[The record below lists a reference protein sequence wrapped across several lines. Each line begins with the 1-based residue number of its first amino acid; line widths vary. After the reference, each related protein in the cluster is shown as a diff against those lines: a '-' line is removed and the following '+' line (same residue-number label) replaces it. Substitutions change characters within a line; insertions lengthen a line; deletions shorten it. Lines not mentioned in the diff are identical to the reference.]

1 MSQLPFDESLLTAYL
16 DDELTQDE
24 RDIVESALRESPQLK
39 KLLQELRVVR
49 QLVANAMRYE
59 DDKLSGNEAPISGGD
74 APASFS
80 IQGPWQSSSMAISTD
95 NPPATGSPGTTVAHE
110 QDSPP
115 ALRGWMML
123 ASLAATVLLGLFV
136 FSPWKFSPWKFSPWE
151 SEQGEPIASVQSAHV
166 NRERVESASSFEAS
180 HPPRALDAPSASSPE
195 TAGDMLPDRVAIAPP
210 AAASP
215 IVAPQITPP
224 FANADSLAVR
234 MQNNDVPRYNNL
246 GGVSEALVQLLT
258 DANSRT
264 ERNRSEFDSMARR
277 LNREKKSATEN
288 TPSLAMDEKLQ
299 SQEADSAKPRDA
311 DRLVDRPHFVFVLS
325 SLVDAVPSS
334 EPAGAVAASSG
345 VPEQQ
350 AKVRASGGGFGGGLA
365 TKDAKNLPAGSGGL
379 SDTIDAGLEE
389 NRNRKA
395 TNPKDGLWKLAALD
409 RPEYSQGPSSQLV
422 IEFRFPK
429 DRSEQAITAL
439 RDLGVI
445 LPAEEM
451 ESDLPKTLF
460 FGEIDDSRQAIFG
473 PVEYGLGERD
483 KSDPM
488 ESEAL
493 SEQPRYRSEPGM
505 IPDDWRAIRIVLRP
519 RIAETE

>member
-24 RDIVESALRESPQLK
+24 RDMVESALRESPQLK
-39 KLLQELRVVR
+39 NLLQELRIVR
-49 QLVANAMRYE
+49 QLVANAMRNE

-80 IQGPWQSSSMAISTD
+80 IQGPWQSSSIAISTD
-95 NPPATGSPGTTVAHE
+95 NPPATGSPGNTLALE
-110 QDSPP
+110 QDSRP

-136 FSPWKFSPWKFSPWE
+136 FSPWKFSPWKIK
-151 SEQGEPIASVQSAHV
+151 QGEPIASVQSAHV

-180 HPPRALDAPSASSPE
+180 HPPRALDAPLAPSPK
-195 TAGDMLPDRVAIAPP
+195 TAGEMLPDRVAIAPP

-215 IVAPQITPP
+215 IVVPPSDPP
-224 FANADSLAVR
+224 FSNADSLAVR
-234 MQNNDVPRYNNL
+234 MQNNDVPRFSNL
-246 GGVSEALVQLLT
+246 GGVSEALVKLLT

-299 SQEADSAKPRDA
+299 SQEADTAKPLDA

-334 EPAGAVAASSG
+334 EPTGAVAASSG

-365 TKDAKNLPAGSGGL
+365 IKDAIKLPAGSSGL
-379 SDTIDAGLEE
+379 SDTIDAGLKE

-395 TNPKDGLWKLAALD
+395 TDPNDGLWKLAALD
-409 RPEYSQGPSSQLV
+409 RPESSQGPSSQLV

-429 DRSEQAITAL
+429 DRSEQAIAAL

-445 LPAEEM
+445 LRAEEM

-473 PVEYGLGERD
+473 PVEYGLVERD

-488 ESEAL
+488 ESETL

-505 IPDDWRAIRIVLRP
+505 IPDDWHAIRIVLRR
-519 RIAETE
+519 RIAENE